1 MSTFMPKIAADI
13 EALDYRMEDKTVDDL
28 RNWQSIL
35 RKAGGK
41 YNPTV
46 VNGLGQ
52 YHNDGWPLEWA
63 FMPAESVEQFLAN
76 DLGMRQLIEHRF
88 DVRLTGYDYFSIDS
102 SILTHRPNGLGYMYN
117 VGRTLGCSAD
127 YQLERKR
134 TVERWVVNSPYRE
147 MGLHL
152 HFDLRPDV
160 AGVIDKTVQFVSQL
174 DEAMRP
180 FHVQPSGDY
189 KPWYRQAG
197 VYRPKPY
204 GVEYRSLGS
213 SIINDAG
220 KYATMLRVAYQVLD
234 QHWGES

>member
-1 MSTFMPKIAADI
+1 MNSFMPKIAADI
-13 EALDYRMEDKTVDDL
+13 EALDYRMEDKTVEEL

-41 YNPTV
+41 TRPTIV
-46 VNGLGQ
+46 DGLGQ

-63 FMPAESVEQFLAN
+63 FEPAESVEQFLAN
-76 DLGMRQLIEHRF
+76 DLGMRQLIERRF

-102 SILTHRPNGLGYMYN
+102 SILTHRPNRLNYMYM
-117 VGRTLGCSAD
+117 VGRQLGCSAD
-127 YQLERKR
+127 YQGACHRK
-134 TVERWVVNSPYRE
+134 VDQWVVDSPYRE

-160 AGVIDKTVQFVSQL
+160 VGNVDKTVQFVSQL
-174 DEAMRP
+174 DAAMRV

-213 SIINDAG
+213 SIINDMG
-220 KYATMLRVAYQVLD
+220 TYATMLRVAYQLLD